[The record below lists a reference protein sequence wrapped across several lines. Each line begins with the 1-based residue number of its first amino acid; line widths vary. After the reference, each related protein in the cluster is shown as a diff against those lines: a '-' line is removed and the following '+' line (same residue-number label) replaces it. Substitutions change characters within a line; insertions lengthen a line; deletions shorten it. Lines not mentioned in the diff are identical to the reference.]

1 MNALRQSGQIEA
13 IHIAP
18 AATGGMVALNH
29 VEAVAGKGLVGDR
42 YADAAG
48 TFSQLVKDYEL
59 TLIEAEAIEAMNLL
73 PGVSFKPGEIRRNL
87 TTRGVSLN
95 QWVGR
100 DFTIGAV
107 RCRGTRL
114 CPPCAHLQKLLG
126 IEDLIQIMHDRGGL
140 RAVIIDGGM
149 IRVGDLIET

>member
-1 MNALRQSGQIEA
+1 MNVLRQSGQIEA

-18 AATGGMVALNH
+18 AAAVGMVELNN
-29 VEAVAGKGLVGDR
+29 VQAIAGKGLAGDR

-48 TFSQLVKDYEL
+48 TFSKLLKDHEL

-73 PGVSFKPGEIRRNL
+73 PGVSFKPGESRRNL

-100 DFTIGAV
+100 DFTIGVV

-114 CPPCAHLQKLLG
+114 CPPCTHLQKLLG
-126 IEDLIQIMHDRGGL
+126 IEDLMQIMHNRGGL
-140 RAVIIDGGM
+140 RAVIIEGGM
-149 IRVGDLIET
+149 IRVGDKVET